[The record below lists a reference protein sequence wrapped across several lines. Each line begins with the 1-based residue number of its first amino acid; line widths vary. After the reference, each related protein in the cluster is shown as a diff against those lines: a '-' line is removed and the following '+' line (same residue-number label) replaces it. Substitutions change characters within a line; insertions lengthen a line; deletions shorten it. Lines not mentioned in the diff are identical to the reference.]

1 MADCI
6 LLGKH
11 TVTIE
16 HDTEDGFQDMLIKS
30 SDVEV
35 RFLLDESGN
44 LNVTFMSDN
53 TVGADLMKVIP
64 VPKKG
69 G

>member
-44 LNVTFMSDN
+44 LNVTFSSN
-53 TVGADLMKVIP
+53 LTIGADLMNVIP
-64 VPKKG
+64 APKKG